1 QQQRQQTERWA
12 GRRGTRRTPPA
23 PPSTA
28 HHNSRSMHYNHR
40 RSSSSS
46 SSQTDGGS
54 DVHTTSVSG
63 SNTTGTCMENG
74 DDEGFGYRG
83 RGGGGGAPR
92 DGRRKGRSRSQ
103 GLMGREHPREFAAEG
118 NSEVEVG
125 GTDVE
130 EDGDDGYGHGYGLS
144 VSRLASRRSSSS
156 STKKKKKTVPRSGPG
171 VTAVSSSSELC
182 RSATAGG
189 AAASVHGTHAGGVA
203 AGGGGSRVEYRSG
216 RSREGDRHRAWPP
229 SAAPALGS
237 PVVAARDRSA
247 GSGGGLDRNG
257 GGEIRST
264 DHRVS
269 SPRRLAAR
277 LGGGGGGGTRSADR
291 RGSSPRKA
299 DRRGSSP
306 RRLAA
311 RLGADGGGGG
321 GGVTR
326 SADRRASSPRR
337 LAARLGELEAKVA
350 SSGVRGSSRGEGGGG
365 GFSSCGGFLE
375 AAGGG
380 AENGTGR
387 MSAAE
392 NEVQNTAL
400 RHALLLEERGLQLER
415 AEALLRRKEEEEG
428 LLKREL
434 NRLGEAS
441 VADREVWRRLSK
453 AEGEISS
460 LLERSEALEDL
471 AKDCQVALEKEQ
483 RARREDQDR
492 HASELSRATGDAA
505 AAAEAA
511 SREECAAKA
520 SRDLCEQMSAV
531 CGQMRK
537 AAEEAG
543 ARSASAEETVR

>member
-1 QQQRQQTERWA
+1 MATSGRRQQQQQQQRQQTERWA
-12 GRRGTRRTPPA
+12 DRRGTRRTPPA

-28 HHNSRSMHYNHR
+28 HHNSRGMHYNHH

-46 SSQTDGGS
+46 SSQTDGAS
-54 DVHTTSVSG
+54 HVHTTSVSG
-63 SNTTGTCMENG
+63 SNTTSTCMENG
-74 DDEGFGYRG
+74 DDDGFGYRDRG
-83 RGGGGGAPR
+83 RGGGAPR
-92 DGRRKGRSRSQ
+92 GGRRRGRRRSP

-118 NSEVEVG
+118 SSEVEVG

-130 EDGDDGYGHGYGLS
+130 EDGNDGYGYGYGLS
-144 VSRLASRRSSSS
+144 VSRLASRHSSSS

-171 VTAVSSSSELC
+171 VTAVSSSSDLC
-182 RSATAGG
+182 RSAPAGG
-189 AAASVHGTHAGGVA
+189 ATASVHGTHTGGVA
-203 AGGGGSRVEYRSG
+203 AGGGGSRVGYRSG

-229 SAAPALGS
+229 SAALAVGS

-277 LGGGGGGGTRSADR
+277 LGGGGGGGGGTRSADR

-326 SADRRASSPRR
+326 SADRRVSSPRR

-350 SSGVRGSSRGEGGGG
+350 TSGVRGSSREEGPGG
-365 GFSSCGGFLE
+365 GFSSCGGFLG
-375 AAGGG
+375 AVGGG

-441 VADREVWRRLSK
+441 VADREAWRRLAK

-460 LLERSEALEDL
+460 LLERSEALE
-471 AKDCQVALEKEQ
+471 
-483 RARREDQDR
+483 
-492 HASELSRATGDAA
+492 
-505 AAAEAA
+505 
-511 SREECAAKA
+511 
-520 SRDLCEQMSAV
+520 
-531 CGQMRK
+531 
-537 AAEEAG
+537 
-543 ARSASAEETVR
+543 

>member
-1 QQQRQQTERWA
+1 MATSGRRQQQQQQQQRQQTGRWA
-12 GRRGTRRTPPA
+12 DRRGTRRTPPA
-23 PPSTA
+23 PPSSA
-28 HHNSRSMHYNHR
+28 RHNSRGMHYNHR
-40 RSSSSS
+40 RSGSSS
-46 SSQTDGGS
+46 SSQTDGA
-54 DVHTTSVSG
+54 
-63 SNTTGTCMENG
+63 SNTTSTCMENG
-74 DDEGFGYRG
+74 DDDGFGYRG

-92 DGRRKGRSRSQ
+92 DGRRRGRRRSP

-118 NSEVEVG
+118 SSEVEVG

-130 EDGDDGYGHGYGLS
+130 EDGDDGYGYGYGL
-144 VSRLASRRSSSS
+144 SRLASRHSSSW
-156 STKKKKKTVPRSGPG
+156 STKKKKKTVPRTGPG
-171 VTAVSSSSELC
+171 VTAVSSSSELR
-182 RSATAGG
+182 RSAPAGG
-189 AAASVHGTHAGGVA
+189 ATARAHGTHAGGVA
-203 AGGGGSRVEYRSG
+203 GGGGGSRVGCRSG
-216 RSREGDRHRAWPP
+216 RSSEGDCLRAWPP
-229 SAAPALGS
+229 SAAAAVGS

-247 GSGGGLDRNG
+247 GSGGGLGRNG
-257 GGEIRST
+257 GSEIRSA
-264 DHRVS
+264 DRRVS

-277 LGGGGGGGTRSADR
+277 LGDGGGGGTRSADR
-291 RGSSPRKA
+291 RGSSPRTA
-299 DRRGSSP
+299 HRR
-306 RRLAA
+306 
-311 RLGADGGGGG
+311 
-321 GGVTR
+321 V
-326 SADRRASSPRR
+326 SSPRR

-350 SSGVRGSSRGEGGGG
+350 TSGVRGSSREEGRGG
-365 GFSSCGGFLE
+365 GFSSCGGFLD
-375 AAGGG
+375 AVGGG
-380 AENGTGR
+380 AENGMGR

-415 AEALLRRKEEEEG
+415 AEALLQRKEEEEG

-441 VADREVWRRLSK
+441 VADREAWRRLAK

-483 RARREDQDR
+483 QARREDQDR

-531 CGQMRK
+531 CGQMRT

-543 ARSASAEETVR
+543 ARSASAEETV